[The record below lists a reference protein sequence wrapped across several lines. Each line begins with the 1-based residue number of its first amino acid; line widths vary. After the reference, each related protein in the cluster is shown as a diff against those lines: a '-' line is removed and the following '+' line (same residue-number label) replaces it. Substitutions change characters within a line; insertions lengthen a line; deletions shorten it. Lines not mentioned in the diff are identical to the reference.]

1 MTEAAAVAAAG
12 LAPAASMD
20 AAFVLPPPERPIP
33 ARDRPNRVV
42 PDGTRGSGLSRRSEP
57 APCHARRDGSGIIS
71 FSGSAGNRAVEDVRS
86 STPDVDARRAMVLH
100 TQRLVVDL
108 IELTLNHGLFVV
120 RAAESLAEAEAIL
133 AAWRPHMTVIDM
145 DHDDSTALL
154 QRLGASNSLT
164 RSPTPVL
171 GLTRRGDLKTKL
183 RAFDLGV
190 DDILTVPFVPEELL
204 ARSVVITRRV
214 LGTDRPIVPTIRL
227 GEIEIDILN
236 RQVRAGESI
245 VHLSGI
251 EQSLLY
257 LLASRSGRVVTRDE
271 ILDAIW
277 GPDFVAESNIVD
289 RHVRSL
295 RIKLQ
300 NDYRHPRF
308 IATVPGKG
316 YRFIP
321 TFSNVG
327 WDAQRDKGEHPSH

>member
-1 MTEAAAVAAAG
+1 
-12 LAPAASMD
+12 
-20 AAFVLPPPERPIP
+20 VL
-33 ARDRPNRVV
+33 
-42 PDGTRGSGLSRRSEP
+42 
-57 APCHARRDGSGIIS
+57 
-71 FSGSAGNRAVEDVRS
+71 DVHV
-86 STPDVDARRAMVLH
+86 STPDGDARRAMVLH
-100 TQRLVVDL
+100 DRQLVVDL

-120 RAAESLAEAEAIL
+120 RAAGSLAEAEAIL
-133 AAWRPHMTVIDM
+133 AEWRPHMTVIDM
-145 DHDDSTALL
+145 DHEDSTALL
-154 QRLGASNSLT
+154 QRLGASNTLT
-164 RSPTPVL
+164 RSATPVL

-190 DDILTVPFVPEELL
+190 DDILTMPFSPEELL
-204 ARSVVITRRV
+204 ARSIVITRRV

-236 RQVRAGESI
+236 RQVRAGDSV

-277 GPDFVAESNIVD
+277 GTDFVAESNIVD
-289 RHVRSL
+289 RHIRSL

-308 IATVPGKG
+308 IATVPGRG

-321 TFSNVG
+321 TFSNLG
-327 WDAQRDKGEHPSH
+327 WAGGESPGDRLRH